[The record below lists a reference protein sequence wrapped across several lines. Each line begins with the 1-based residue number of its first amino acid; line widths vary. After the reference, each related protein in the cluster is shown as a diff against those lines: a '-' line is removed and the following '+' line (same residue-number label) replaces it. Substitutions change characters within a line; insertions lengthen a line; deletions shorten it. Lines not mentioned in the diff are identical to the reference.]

1 VAPPVI
7 GQEENDVTK
16 LADFAALP
24 RTARPLA
31 LTLTTLLAATP
42 ALACT
47 TDSMA
52 RTEDGFFRK
61 VVAGS
66 DRITATSE
74 AGGTETVFTLEL
86 MKPYYVICEDGDAL
100 RVTDLPALTVA
111 EAETGLTGYVQKDQI
126 YEWPTAEGLA
136 FSDLAFLGERPEIA
150 AWDDRDRLLKFMES
164 GDDSANPPTFR
175 ENIDATLRRE
185 KGARPYPVLA
195 SDMGKLLGRTERR
208 YFDVLLPAAI
218 RSTDAVVLGDGSV
231 DAAARALTTATIV
244 IAFDA
249 TGSMEGFAKAV
260 AVSLADA
267 IDTLPEE
274 TLKALRIGFVFYRD
288 AGDAVPVS
296 AVPAVPL
303 ADASAELEKA
313 AVTMSGGGDDAE
325 PVLDAVQYAAQLYD
339 WPADAGKKIIVAVL
353 NDDAKPATTGAL
365 DSAIPAGIDAIGVA
379 RGLFEEGVPVIT
391 VQAGPKAGQ
400 MLTQVLSTL
409 AKETSGTFVPW
420 DEGLDSTAVASGL
433 SSVLQ
438 ARTVAEID
446 AGKKVMDTVYDFEGA
461 AAIPLEVIDGEK
473 LERLRE
479 AGIRFNI
486 AKGEDGI
493 LVQPG
498 YMIETPDLMEPNVQ
512 ISKDTLLELIN
523 LMSVLSVTGVDSESL
538 HRSVAQSLAAIAGEE
553 ADPSETIA
561 QTLQRQLGVQF
572 RSGLLEFNLEYL
584 DALTPAERTS
594 FAKRLQDAAAGLDA
608 FLNAHL
614 AEFDAGDTVWM
625 PTSALP

>member
-1 VAPPVI
+1 MTVKITTTSAI
-7 GQEENDVTK
+7 W
-16 LADFAALP
+16 ALCLG
-24 RTARPLA
+24 TLA
-31 LTLTTLLAATP
+31 LAPT

-47 TDSMA
+47 ADQMA
-52 RTEDGFFRK
+52 KTEDGFFRK

-66 DRITATSE
+66 DRITAMAE

-100 RVTDLPALTVA
+100 RVTDLAALSVA
-111 EAETGLTGYVQKDQI
+111 EAETGLTGYVRKDQI
-126 YEWPTAEGLA
+126 YEWPTAEGLS

-150 AWDDRDRLLKFMES
+150 AWDNRDALLKFMET
-164 GDDSANPPTFR
+164 GDDKTNTPTFR

-195 SDMGKLLGRTERR
+195 SDEGKLLGRAERR

-218 RSTDAVVLGDGSV
+218 RSTDAVVLKDGAV
-231 DAAARALTTATIV
+231 DAAARALTSATIV

-260 AVSLADA
+260 AISLTDA
-267 IDTLPEE
+267 IDTLPPE
-274 TLKALRIGFVFYRD
+274 TIQALRIGFVFYRD
-288 AGDAVPVS
+288 AGDPIPLE

-303 ADASAELEKA
+303 AEASAALEKA
-313 AVTMSGGGDDAE
+313 AVSMSGGGDDAE

-339 WPADAGKKIIVAVL
+339 WPADAGKKIVVAVL
-353 NDDAKPATTGAL
+353 NDDAKPATTSAL
-365 DSAIPAGIDAIGVA
+365 DERIPAGIDAIGVA
-379 RGLFEEGVPVIT
+379 RGLFEEGVPVIS

-400 MLTQVLSTL
+400 MLTQVLSSL
-409 AKETSGTFVPW
+409 ANETSGEFVPW
-420 DEGLDSTAVASGL
+420 NEGVDSTAVAGAL
-433 SSVLQ
+433 STVLQ
-438 ARTVAEID
+438 ERTTKEID
-446 AGKKVMDTVYDFEGA
+446 AGREVVGKIYDFEGA

-479 AGIRFNI
+479 AGIAFNI

-498 YMIETPDLMEPNVQ
+498 FMIETPDLMEPNVQ

-553 ADPSETIA
+553 VDPAETIA
-561 QTLQRQLGVQF
+561 ETLQRQLGVKF
-572 RSGLLEFNLEYL
+572 KSGLLEFNLEYL
-584 DALTPAERTS
+584 DALTPGERAS
-594 FAKRLQDAAAGLDA
+594 FAKRLQDGAAGLDA
-608 FLNAHL
+608 FLNARM
-614 AEFDAGDTVWM
+614 AEFDSGEAVWM
-625 PTSALP
+625 PVTALP

>member
-1 VAPPVI
+1 VKLKTPTVI
-7 GQEENDVTK
+7 R
-16 LADFAALP
+16 ALCLG
-24 RTARPLA
+24 TLA
-31 LTLTTLLAATP
+31 LAPAVLAQSA
-42 ALACT
+42 AACT
-47 TDSMA
+47 TDQMA

-66 DRITATSE
+66 DRITANAE

-86 MKPYYVICEDGDAL
+86 MKPYYVICEDGDAV
-100 RVTDLPALTVA
+100 RVTDLAALSVA
-111 EAETGLTGYVQKDQI
+111 EAETGLTGYVSRDQI
-126 YEWPTAEGLA
+126 YEWPTAEGLS

-150 AWDDRDRLLKFMES
+150 AWDSRDALLKFMET
-164 GDDSANPPTFR
+164 GDTKTNAPTFR

-195 SDMGKLLGRTERR
+195 SGQGKLLGRAERR

-218 RSTDAVVLGDGSV
+218 RATDAVVLKAGSV
-231 DAAARALTTATIV
+231 DAATRALTSATIV

-267 IDTLPEE
+267 IDTLPPE
-274 TLKALRIGFVFYRD
+274 TISALRIGFVFYRD
-288 AGDAVPVS
+288 AGDDVPLE

-303 ADASAELEKA
+303 KEASDALDKA

-353 NDDAKPATTGAL
+353 NDDAKPTTTGAL
-365 DSAIPAGIDAIGVA
+365 DAQGRIPAGIDAIGVA
-379 RGLFEEGVPVIT
+379 RGLFEEGVPVIS

-400 MLTQVLSTL
+400 MLTQVLSAL
-409 AKETSGTFVPW
+409 ANETAGEFVPW
-420 DEGLDSTAVASGL
+420 NEGLDSTAVAGAL
-433 SSVLQ
+433 STVLQ
-438 ARTVAEID
+438 ERTVAEID
-446 AGKKVMDTVYDFEGA
+446 AGRDVVGKIYDFEGA

-479 AGIRFNI
+479 AGIAFNI

-498 YMIETPDLMEPNVQ
+498 FMIETPDLMEPHVQ
-512 ISKDTLLELIN
+512 ITKDTLLELIN

-538 HRSVAQSLAAIAGEE
+538 HRSVAQSLAAIAGE
-553 ADPSETIA
+553 AVDPTETIA
-561 QTLQRQLGVQF
+561 ETLQRQLGVKF
-572 RSGLLEFNLEYL
+572 KSGLLEFNLEYL
-584 DALTPAERTS
+584 DALTPGERTS
-594 FAKRLQDAAAGLDA
+594 FAKRLQDAAVGLDG
-608 FLNAHL
+608 FLNARL
-614 AEFDAGDTVWM
+614 AEFDSGEAVWM
-625 PTSALP
+625 PVTALP

>member
-1 VAPPVI
+1 MTVKIKTTSAL
-7 GQEENDVTK
+7 GALCLGM
-16 LADFAALP
+16 LAQ
-24 RTARPLA
+24 TAF
-31 LTLTTLLAATP
+31 
-42 ALACT
+42 ACT
-47 TDSMA
+47 ADQMA

-66 DRITATSE
+66 DRITAMAE

-100 RVTDLPALTVA
+100 RVTDLAALSVA
-111 EAETGLTGYVQKDQI
+111 EAETGLTGYVRKDQI
-126 YEWPTAEGLA
+126 YEWPTAEGLS

-150 AWDDRDRLLKFMES
+150 AWDNRDALLKFMET
-164 GDDSANPPTFR
+164 GDDKTNPPTFR

-195 SDMGKLLGRTERR
+195 SDEGKLLGRAERR

-218 RSTDAVVLGDGSV
+218 RSTDAVVLKDGAV
-231 DAAARALTTATIV
+231 DAAARALTSATIV

-260 AVSLADA
+260 AISLADA
-267 IDTLPEE
+267 IDTLPPE
-274 TLKALRIGFVFYRD
+274 TIQALRIGFVFYRD
-288 AGDAVPVS
+288 AGDPIPLE

-303 ADASAELEKA
+303 AEASAALEKA
-313 AVTMSGGGDDAE
+313 AVSMSGGGDDAE

-339 WPADAGKKIIVAVL
+339 WPADAGKKIVVAVL
-353 NDDAKPATTGAL
+353 NDDAKPATTSAL
-365 DSAIPAGIDAIGVA
+365 DERIPAGIDAIGVA
-379 RGLFEEGVPVIT
+379 RGLFEEGVPVIS

-400 MLTQVLSTL
+400 MLTQVLSSL
-409 AKETSGTFVPW
+409 ANETSGEFVPW
-420 DEGLDSTAVASGL
+420 NEGVDSTAVAGAL
-433 SSVLQ
+433 STVLQ
-438 ARTVAEID
+438 ERTTKEID
-446 AGKKVMDTVYDFEGA
+446 AGREVVGKIYDFDGA

-479 AGIRFNI
+479 AGIAFNI

-498 YMIETPDLMEPNVQ
+498 FMIETPDLMEPNVQ

-553 ADPSETIA
+553 VDPAETIA
-561 QTLQRQLGVQF
+561 ETLQRQLGVKF
-572 RSGLLEFNLEYL
+572 KSGLLEFNLEYL
-584 DALTPAERTS
+584 DALTPGERAS
-594 FAKRLQDAAAGLDA
+594 FAKRLQDGAAGLDA
-608 FLNAHL
+608 FLNARM
-614 AEFDAGDTVWM
+614 AEFDSGEAVWM
-625 PTSALP
+625 PITALP